1 MRIVAGAF
9 KGRQLAA
16 PKGGDVRP
24 TSARARE
31 ALFNLLEHGTL
42 AADGSPIAGAHV
54 LDAFAGSGANGL
66 EALSRGA
73 AHVTFM
79 DNDRAALDALRRNIA
94 ALGVQR
100 QTRVVTAD
108 VRTPPAARHACDLV
122 ILDPPYA
129 GGLAEPA
136 LTALLAA
143 GWIAQD
149 GLIAVEMAKTDD
161 LTAPAGIT
169 PLDTRTYGKAK
180 ITILRQP
187 IS

>member
-1 MRIVAGAF
+1 MRIVAGAL

-16 PKGGDVRP
+16 PKGGAVRP

-73 AHVTFM
+73 AHVTFV
-79 DNDRAALDALRRNIA
+79 DNDRSALNALGRNIA

-100 QTRVVTAD
+100 RTTVVHGDACA
-108 VRTPPAARHACDLV
+108 PLACPGACDLA

-129 GGLAEPA
+129 RGLAAPA
-136 LTALLAA
+136 LTALAKL
-143 GWIAQD
+143 GWVAPNA
-149 GLIAVEMAKTDD
+149 LVCVEMAKTDD
-161 LTAPAGIT
+161 IDGETGLTT
-169 PLDTRTYGKAK
+169 LDVRTYGKTK
-180 ITILRQP
+180 IVLLRRP
-187 IS
+187 AA

>member
-1 MRIVAGAF
+1 MRIVAGAL

-16 PKGGDVRP
+16 PKGSDVRP

-31 ALFNLLEHGTL
+31 ALFNLLEHGKL
-42 AADGSPIAGAHV
+42 AAEGTPIADAHV

-79 DNDRAALDALRRNIA
+79 DNDRMALDALRRNIA
-94 ALGVQR
+94 ALGVPR
-100 QTRVVTAD
+100 RATVLTGD
-108 VRTPPAARHACDLV
+108 VRTPPRARHACDLV

-129 GGLAEPA
+129 RGLAEPA
-136 LTALLAA
+136 LTALLTG
-143 GWIAQD
+143 GWISPY

-161 LTAPAGIT
+161 LTVPDGVM
-169 PLDTRTYGKAK
+169 PLDTRTYGKTK
-180 ITILRQP
+180 IVVLRQP
-187 IS
+187 SS